1 MGGKSLFPLQKR
13 DGIRCLDAGC
23 PRCEGEKA
31 SLTRAG
37 RNAGMAGNFA
47 VLDAVVVGAGQAG
60 LGVSY
65 YLARAGVAHRVLER
79 GRIGECWRTHRWD
92 AFLMNSV
99 NAQTV
104 MTGQRYD
111 GP

>member
-1 MGGKSLFPLQKR
+1 
-13 DGIRCLDAGC
+13 
-23 PRCEGEKA
+23 
-31 SLTRAG
+31 
-37 RNAGMAGNFA
+37 
-47 VLDAVVVGAGQAG
+47 VVGAGQGG

-79 GRIGECWRTHRWD
+79 GRIGECWRTQRWD

-104 MTGQRYD
+104 MPGQRYA
-111 GP
+111 GPEPEGFMSQHGWVALLEAFVEVNRLPVETGSAVTGVACAESGRRRVPR